1 MDYWLQCN
9 ISLGQFTGEYV
20 VEATDFRDRLFSL
33 FTPAEFVEYDAEP
46 LQGQTVAG
54 RLRVEPLAK
63 DAHWVLVRLP
73 RTPLENGATV
83 TVLDSQL
90 TQTPAKELA

>member
-1 MDYWLQCN
+1 
-9 ISLGQFTGEYV
+9 
-20 VEATDFRDRLFSL
+20 
-33 FTPAEFVEYDAEP
+33 
-46 LQGQTVAG
+46 VAG